1 MPAIQ
6 LPRLRIQAAGLA
18 EKFSNPRAFVRGFHD
33 LCDIYAERTRRP
45 GQTGE
50 PPPLLMAYKVPAPV
64 LRQVLKELSFDIS
77 RDGEA
82 ALELAGALWAEPYLE
97 FRMLAASIL
106 GNVSLDPP
114 ERIIECFRNWA
125 TPGTDD
131 RLVSVLVE
139 EGLER
144 LRRETLQGYLEQTKS
159 WLGNGETFSQRL
171 GLRALLSLVR
181 SQEFENLPLAMRLLA
196 PLLRSAPHRLR
207 PDILDVIQALAERS
221 PGETAYFLR
230 QNLSVKPDDLGIAQ
244 IIRNS
249 LRYFPPEDQA
259 NLRQAVR
266 DEI

>member
-18 EKFSNPRAFVRGFHD
+18 EKFSKPKAFVRGFHE

-64 LRQVLKELSFDIS
+64 LRQVLKELSLDIYQ
-77 RDGEA
+77 DGEA
-82 ALELAGALWAEPYLE
+82 ALELAGTLWAEPCLE

-106 GNVSLDPP
+106 GNVSPQPP
-114 ERIIECFRNWA
+114 ERVIERFGNWA
-125 TPGTDD
+125 KPGTDD
-131 RLVSVLVE
+131 RLVSALVE
-139 EGLER
+139 VGLAR
-144 LRRETLQGYLEQTKS
+144 LRRENPERYLEETKS
-159 WLGNGETFSQRL
+159 WLASEEAFSQRL

-196 PLLRSAPHRLR
+196 PLVRSAPHRLR
-207 PDILDVIQALAERS
+207 PDLLDVIRALAERS

-230 QNLSVKPDDLGIAQ
+230 QNLSVKSDNPGTAQ
-244 IIRNS
+244 IIRS
-249 LRYFPPEDQA
+249 GLRFFPPEDQA
-259 NLRQAVR
+259 ALRQAVR
-266 DEI
+266 E